1 MIKRTYRECLKCSDS
16 YYIKG
21 YYNNGDLTIGGEK
34 IKLGTEIAFVIDN
47 TFYVFYIK
55 LQIITLWKQSNTAT
69 GYESPA
75 YAVKLK
81 SIEFVSSESL

>member
-47 TFYVFYIK
+47 TFYEGLV
-55 LQIITLWKQSNTAT
+55 T
-69 GYESPA
+69 GWEKPLYNEP
-75 YAVKLK
+75 YGDIETIYVDNEEIDLM
-81 SIEFVSSESL
+81 SIVWLGIN